1 MGGGG
6 DSVPK
11 VALPPSEPLQ
21 EDGQQCLPCS
31 LFSWM
36 CGKGG
41 GGGGGDKPLNDGLHK
56 VQSLPHNGHVEVSA
70 ALRAQLCGQGASDA
84 KRRMVG
90 RGGGEDGSGRGPRDK
105 VVIRTKSRKDG
116 WRNGLGRRLE
126 QKRVT
131 V

>member
-1 MGGGG
+1 MPPLFLAQFDVKEGGGREVWG
-6 DSVPK
+6 
-11 VALPPSEPLQ
+11 EG
-21 EDGQQCLPCS
+21 EIS
-31 LFSWM
+31 LS
-36 CGKGG
+36 
-41 GGGGGDKPLNDGLHK
+41 NDGLHK
-56 VQSLPHNGHVEVSA
+56 AQSLPHDGHVEVSA
-70 ALRAQLCGQGASDA
+70 ALRAQFCGQGAGDA

-90 RGGGEDGSGRGPRDK
+90 RGGGGEGGSGRGPRDK